1 MSFKFKNPELNIL
14 GKIAH
19 IFFCYKMST
28 LWSKEIIDIILEQAK
43 MARRDRKL
51 TKLVPEKVY

>member
-1 MSFKFKNPELNIL
+1 
-14 GKIAH
+14 
-19 IFFCYKMST
+19 MST
-28 LWSKEIIDIILEQAK
+28 LWSKEIIDVILEQSK

>member
-1 MSFKFKNPELNIL
+1 MSLKFKNPELNIL
-14 GKIAH
+14 CKIAH
-19 IFFCYKMST
+19 IFFGYKMST
-28 LWSKEIIDIILEQAK
+28 LWSKEIIDVILEQSK